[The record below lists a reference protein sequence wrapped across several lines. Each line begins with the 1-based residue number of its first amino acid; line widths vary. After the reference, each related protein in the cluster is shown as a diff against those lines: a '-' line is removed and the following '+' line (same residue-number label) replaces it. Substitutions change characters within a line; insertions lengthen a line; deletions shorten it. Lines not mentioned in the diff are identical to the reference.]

1 MILSAVLILAVIVL
15 ATIFHQDLV
24 RLINQNEDYRPP
36 ELRPGSMVRY
46 LENEDVRRWT
56 LEEPW
61 RKYRSVPVV
70 VGIRKM
76 IDATQ
81 RQDEQIE
88 RD

>member
-1 MILSAVLILAVIVL
+1 MISLILVLAVIIL

-24 RLINQNEDYRPP
+24 RVINQDEDYRPP

-46 LENEDVRRWT
+46 IENEEMHRWT

-70 VGIRKM
+70 VGLRKT
-76 IDATQ
+76 IAATQ
-81 RQDEQIE
+81 RRDEHTKS
-88 RD
+88 D